1 MNYRLTCKTASAETC
16 REVGTRESVKGDY
29 RKTYSKINKNTA
41 YKSFNL
47 QHTHISDSPLGK
59 PQIPHVSHTP
69 TPLKIV
75 RLRNRVLIPITSSH
89 K

>member
-1 MNYRLTCKTASAETC
+1 MSYRLTCKTASEETC

-59 PQIPHVSHTP
+59 PQILTYPSTAVCFYWSPVSVHLYSKTW
-69 TPLKIV
+69 
-75 RLRNRVLIPITSSH
+75 
-89 K
+89 